1 MRIAIVTDTNSGIRK
16 EEAENKGIYVIPMP
30 VLINGEVFFEGE
42 NLTEAEF
49 YEALINGKDV
59 STSQPSPADVMD
71 TWEELFGMGY
81 DQIVHIPMSS
91 GLSGSCMAAK
101 GFAEEYE
108 DRVFVVDNH
117 RISVTMRQSVMKAK
131 QLAEQG
137 LNGKEIC
144 ERLEADAY
152 NATIYISVNTL
163 EYLKK
168 GGRITPAVAAI
179 GTVLNIKPVLSIQGE
194 KLESFAKVR
203 GTMKKCEE
211 KMIDACKKDLL
222 DRFPNAKP
230 NQLHVGAAGAG
241 LGAEEIAQ
249 WMEMLEHHFP
259 GTDLFYNSLSASI
272 STHTGPGAIGIG
284 ITVDTMDNKDYN
296 GNK

>member
-1 MRIAIVTDTNSGIRK
+1 MKIAILTDTNSGIAK
-16 EEAENKGIYVIPMP
+16 EEADKLGIYVIPMP
-30 VLINGEVFFEGE
+30 VLIDGEVFFEGE
-42 NLTEAEF
+42 NLTEEEF
-49 YEALINGKDV
+49 FEALRSGRDV

-71 TWEELFGMGY
+71 TWESLFSKGY
-81 DQIVHIPMSS
+81 DQIVYIPMSS

-108 DRVFVVDNH
+108 GRVYVVDNH
-117 RISVTMRQSVMKAK
+117 RISVTMRHSVMKAK

-137 LNGKEIC
+137 MEGKEIC
-144 ERLEADAY
+144 DSLEADAY

-203 GTMKKCEE
+203 GTIKKCEE

-222 DRFPNAKP
+222 KRFPDAKP

-241 LGAEEIAQ
+241 LSAEEIEQ
-249 WMEMLEHHFP
+249 WMEMLKQHFP
-259 GTDLFYNSLSASI
+259 GTDLYYNSLSASI
-272 STHTGPGAIGIG
+272 STHTGPGALGVGIA
-284 ITVDTMDNKDYN
+284 VD
-296 GNK
+296 